1 MINQIGPR
9 SMSLEANES
18 LQEAFLN
25 WPKGEKTT
33 PTPASVENVE
43 TTKCRNNAALNS
55 LIIFQTNFDFQ
66 R

>member
-25 WPKGEKTT
+25 WPEGEKTSVA
-33 PTPASVENVE
+33 PTSVENVK
-43 TTKCRNNAALNS
+43 TTKCRANAALKRLFS
-55 LIIFQTNFDFQ
+55 DQF
-66 R
+66 